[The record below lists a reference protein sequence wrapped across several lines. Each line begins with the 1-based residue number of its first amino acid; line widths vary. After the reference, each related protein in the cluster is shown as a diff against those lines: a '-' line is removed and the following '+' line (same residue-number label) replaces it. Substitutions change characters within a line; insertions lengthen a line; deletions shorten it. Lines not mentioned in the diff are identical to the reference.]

1 MNGATRDPWP
11 PEVSAL
17 ELEAR
22 AAIRSI
28 RLSVD
33 DLAAMLERLHRVR
46 QVGATAAPEARL
58 IVSETGC
65 GVRVERGL

>member
-1 MNGATRDPWP
+1 MNGVTRDPWP

-22 AAIRSI
+22 EMIRSI

-33 DLAAMLERLHRVR
+33 DLALTLERLRAARPGAAVR
-46 QVGATAAPEARL
+46 DTRL
-58 IVSETGC
+58 IVQETGC
-65 GVRVERGL
+65 GRVEREQ